1 MHAEAI
7 KKPTPV
13 KYLQKDDTV
22 VNSTGVGTLGR
33 VGIYRKTVKATV
45 DSHVTIVRANKLL
58 NSLYLFYNLFSRQD
72 EIESIGEGSTGQ
84 TELSRHRLGDL
95 LLKVPPI
102 SEQKAIAE
110 VLSSIDDKIDLLNR
124 QNETLEAM
132 AQTLFRQWFIEEA
145 DDSWEEKRLEEILTA
160 VGGGT
165 PSTKNAEY
173 WDGKY
178 SWTTPKD
185 ITRLGGLFMF
195 KTEKKL
201 TSAGL
206 KKVSSGLLPQG
217 TLLMTSRA
225 PVGVLAFSA
234 IEVAINQGYIAI
246 FDNKGVDKVFLY
258 MLLKLNIDIVH
269 GYSNGSTFME
279 ISKKAFRSISVKMP
293 PSSTIDNYVNLVKP
307 KFEKIR
313 SNEESINQLSAL
325 RDILLPK
332 LMSGEVR
339 VKLD

>member
-1 MHAEAI
+1 LENGKTAFVDFLNHNESGFGSTEFIVLRAITGRTDPHFVYYLATSPAIRELAI
-7 KKPTPV
+7 KSMTGTSGRQRV
-13 KYLQKDDTV
+13 QEV
-22 VNSTGVGTLGR
+22 VLRNHIT
-33 VGIYRKTVKATV
+33 
-45 DSHVTIVRANKLL
+45 TI
-58 NSLYLFYNLFSRQD
+58 
-72 EIESIGEGSTGQ
+72 
-84 TELSRHRLGDL
+84 
-95 LLKVPPI
+95 PPI
-102 SEQKAIAE
+102 QEQQVIAE

-246 FDNKGVDKVFLY
+246 LDNKGVDKVFLY

-293 PSSTIDNYVNLVKP
+293 PSSTIDNYVTLVKP

-313 SNEESINQLSAL
+313 SNEESINQLSSL